1 MWKEY
6 IKEQGVEIIA
16 KKMRVT
22 RSTVYNWLNEPSTM
36 SEQKRQ
42 ELIKISRNLFGM
54 VDWYK

>member
-16 KKMRVT
+16 KKMKTSRA
-22 RSTVYNWLNEPSTM
+22 TVYNWLNDPSTM
-36 SEQKRQ
+36 NDHKRQ
-42 ELIKISRNLFGM
+42 ELIKISKNLFGL